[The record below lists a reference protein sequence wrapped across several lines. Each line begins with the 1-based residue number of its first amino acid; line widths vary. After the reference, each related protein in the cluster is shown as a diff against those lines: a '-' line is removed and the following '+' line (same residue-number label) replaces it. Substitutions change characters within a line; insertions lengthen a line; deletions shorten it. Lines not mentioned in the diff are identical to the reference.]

1 MARNSCDVCHKFAR
15 IHCCRFHF
23 VIGTVRKKL
32 DRFFSQSKPF
42 YYKKG
47 DILVRA
53 GDPIF
58 GIFFLKKGYV
68 RQYVVSEKGDELT
81 IHIYKPVCFF
91 PIMLVF
97 YGQQNLYYF
106 EAMGDIEVWRAK
118 PEKVVEFLKDE
129 PDVLL
134 DLTRRF
140 AAGLVG
146 LSTRIENLM
155 FKDTYSRVASL
166 LTYFAKRFGRREG
179 KVIIIKLP
187 LTHKDLAAWV
197 GAPRENVSR
206 QIEKLKKK
214 ALIITFDNHVIAVND
229 IRKLEEESLGR

>member
-1 MARNSCDVCHKFAR
+1 M
-15 IHCCRFHF
+15 
-23 VIGTVRKKL
+23 
-32 DRFFSQSKPF
+32 
-42 YYKKG
+42 
-47 DILVRA
+47 RA

-58 GIFFLKKGYV
+58 GIFLLKKGYV

-97 YGQQNLYYF
+97 YSLPNPYYF
-106 EAMGDIEVWRAK
+106 EAMSDIQVWRAQ
-118 PEKVVEFLKDE
+118 PEKVVEFLKSE

-146 LSTRIENLM
+146 LSTRVENLM

-166 LTYFAKRFGRREG
+166 LTYFVKRFGRREQG
-179 KVIIIKLP
+179 ITVIQLP
-187 LTHKDLAAWV
+187 LTHKDIAAWV

-214 ALIITFDNHVIAVND
+214 GLITFDNHMIGVKD
-229 IRKLEEESLGR
+229 IRKLEEESTP

>member
-1 MARNSCDVCHKFAR
+1 MQD
-15 IHCCRFHF
+15 
-23 VIGTVRKKL
+23 TVGQKL
-32 DRFFSQSKPF
+32 EHFFSQSKPLH
-42 YYKKG
+42 YKKG

-53 GDPIF
+53 DDPIF
-58 GIFFLKKGYV
+58 GVFLLKKGLV
-68 RQYVVSEKGDELT
+68 RQYVVSEKGDDLT

-97 YGQQNLYYF
+97 YSVSNPYYF
-106 EAMGDIEVWRAK
+106 EAMDDIEVWRMP
-118 PEKVVEFLKDE
+118 PEKVTEFLKSE

-155 FKDTYSRVASL
+155 FKDTYGRVASL
-166 LTYFAKRFGRREG
+166 LTYFAKRFGRSEEG
-179 KVIIIKLP
+179 LTVIKLP

-214 ALIITFDNHVIAVND
+214 GLITIDNHVIGVKD
-229 IRKLEEESLGR
+229 IHKLEEEAQGSRSET

>member
-1 MARNSCDVCHKFAR
+1 M
-15 IHCCRFHF
+15 
-23 VIGTVRKKL
+23 VIDTVSQKL
-32 DRFFSQSKPF
+32 DRFFSQSKPL

-53 GDPIF
+53 DDPIF
-58 GIFFLKKGYV
+58 GVFLLKKGLV

-91 PIMLVF
+91 PVMLVF
-97 YGQQNLYYF
+97 YSVANPYYF
-106 EAMGDIEVWRAK
+106 EAMDDIEVWRMP
-118 PEKVVEFLKDE
+118 PEKVTEFLKSE

-155 FKDTYSRVASL
+155 FKDTYGRIASL
-166 LTYFAKRFGRREG
+166 LSYFAKRFGRREEG
-179 KVIIIKLP
+179 VTVIKIP
-187 LTHKDLAAWV
+187 LTHKDLASWV
-197 GAPRENVSR
+197 GAPRENVTR
-206 QIEKLKKK
+206 QIEKLRRKG
-214 ALIITFDNHVIAVND
+214 LITFDNHMIGVKD
-229 IRKLEEESLGR
+229 IRKLEKESTGGRD